1 MRRAAI
7 RIALA
12 AGAVFAATQAIA
24 QEVSGVL
31 EPVRSVELRPVIDAA
46 IAEVLVEEGDLVKA
60 GAPLVRF
67 DESVQRARVAAAAA
81 TPADARIARAGV
93 SVESAQSTFERVDR
107 AASRGGAPKWEVAQA
122 QFLLREAQAD
132 LRLAE
137 DLKTADEARRALEE
151 ALLGQFAVAA
161 PFDGLVT
168 EVTATV
174 GETAARSEPLLVLE
188 DFSTLE
194 AVVFAPVADRA
205 SLRQGGRY
213 VARLGPPLDLEVEA
227 TLRFVEPRIDPASQT
242 VKAIFVIDN
251 AGQNAP
257 AGVDLLVDLSA
268 PAQ

>member
-1 MRRAAI
+1 MKQFAI
-7 RIALA
+7 RFAFA
-12 AGAVFAATQAIA
+12 AGTIFAAADAVA
-24 QEVSGVL
+24 QELSGVL
-31 EPVRSVELRPVIDAA
+31 EPVRSVELRPEIDAA
-46 IAEVLVEEGDLVKA
+46 ISEVLVVEGDQVIA

-67 DESVQRARVAAAAA
+67 DESVQQARVAAAAA

-93 SVESAQSTFERVDR
+93 SVESAQSTYDRVDR

-122 QFLLREAQAD
+122 RFRLREAQAD

-151 ALLGQFAVAA
+151 ALLAQFAVTA

-174 GETAARSEPLLVLE
+174 GETAARSEALLVLE
-188 DFSTLE
+188 DLSTLE
-194 AVVFAPVADRA
+194 AVVFAPIADRSA
-205 SLRQGGRY
+205 LRQGDRY
-213 VARLGPPLDLEVEA
+213 AARLGPPFDAEVVA

-251 AGQNAP
+251 AGLDAP
-257 AGVDLLVDLSA
+257 AGVDLFIDIDA
-268 PAQ
+268 PPQ